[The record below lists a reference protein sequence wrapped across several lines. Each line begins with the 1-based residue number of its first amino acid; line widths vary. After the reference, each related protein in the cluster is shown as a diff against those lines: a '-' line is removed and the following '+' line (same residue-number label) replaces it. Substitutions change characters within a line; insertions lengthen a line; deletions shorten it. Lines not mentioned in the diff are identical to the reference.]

1 MRFDRVIVLTM
12 LAFTMGIVLAHPWAP
27 SQAAQNSV
35 AGGRTEGKQIFV
47 SSCGTCHGMDGRG
60 GVHAPGIAA
69 SAAVERLSDE
79 EIERI
84 VRNGIPSGG
93 MPSFRALGPGKIQAV
108 VAYLRALQGK
118 QSAAPVTGNPARGRQ
133 LFFGPARCAACHMI
147 DGKGGFLGPDL
158 TSYSRSH
165 SPSEMRE
172 AIVNPGK
179 NLRLV
184 EDTVVAVT
192 RSGHKL
198 VGIARNEDNF
208 SLQLQTPDGVFHLLM
223 KSSLKRLRHEPRS
236 LMPADYGSK
245 LSGQELDD
253 IVSFIA
259 RHHEA
264 ARTGGQGTP
273 RLTEK
278 EQLQA
283 KG

>member
-1 MRFDRVIVLTM
+1 MRFDRFVTLSRLVI
-12 LAFTMGIVLAHPWAP
+12 AMGIVLAHPWAR
-27 SQAAQNSV
+27 SQAAQNPV

-69 SAAVERLSDE
+69 SAAAERLSDE

-108 VAYLRALQGK
+108 VAYLRTLQGK
-118 QSAAPVTGNPARGRQ
+118 QSAAPVAGNPARGRQ
-133 LFFGPARCAACHMI
+133 LFFGPAGCAACHMI

-158 TSYSRSH
+158 SAYSRSH
-165 SPSEMRE
+165 SPPEMRE
-172 AIVNPGK
+172 AIVDPGK
-179 NLRLV
+179 SLRFA
-184 EDTVVAVT
+184 DYTVVAVT
-192 RSGHKL
+192 RSGRKL

-208 SLQLQTPDGVFHLLM
+208 SLQLQTPDGAFHLLM
-223 KSSLKRLRHEPRS
+223 RSNLKRLRHEPRS

-253 IVSFIA
+253 IISFLA
-259 RHHEA
+259 QHREA

-278 EQLQA
+278 EQL
-283 KG
+283 